1 MKNKHKGKKI
11 FNNVLVY
18 GILISLMI
26 ICLFPVYFVFIGS
39 VNPGTS
45 LHSSET
51 FPNIF
56 DLNWS
61 HYQALFTDY
70 PYMTWYGNTMFIA
83 VTNMVLSTTFG
94 FMSGYAFS
102 RFSFKGKKQG
112 LMALVILQMFP
123 TIMGMIAIY
132 TLLGT
137 LNLLDTHLGYIL
149 VLAAGSVAFNTW
161 IVKGFFDG
169 IPKSLEEA
177 ARIDGA
183 SNLAILRKIM
193 MPLATPILAFVAF
206 NSFIAASMDFIMAE
220 VILRSSENWTLAQGL
235 FTLVS
240 GQSNNN
246 FTVFAAGAVLISLPL
261 MLLFFIFQKYIVE
274 GLTAGAEKG

>member
-51 FPNIF
+51 FPNIL

-83 VTNMVLSTTFG
+83 VTNMILSTTFG

-183 SNLAILRKIM
+183 SNLEILRKIM

-246 FTVFAAGAVLISLPL
+246 FTVFAAGAVLISVPL

>member
-1 MKNKHKGKKI
+1 MPSPKFKKTI
-11 FNNVLVY
+11 NRFIVYSILVT
-18 GILISLMI
+18 LTI

-39 VNPGTS
+39 VNPGSS
-45 LHSSET
+45 LHSSQV
-51 FPNIF
+51 FPSPA
-56 DLNWS
+56 DWNWG
-61 HYQALFTDY
+61 HYLALFQEHDY
-70 PYMTWYGNTMFIA
+70 LTWYRNTMFIA
-83 VTNMVLSTTFG
+83 VSNMLISTTFG
-94 FMSGYAFS
+94 VFSGYAFS
-102 RFSFKGKKQG
+102 RYQFKGKKQG
-112 LMALVILQMFP
+112 LMAIIILQMFP

-132 TLLGT
+132 TLLGSFG
-137 LNLLDTHLGYIL
+137 LLDTHLGYIL

-183 SNLAILRKIM
+183 SNTAIFIKIM
-193 MPLATPILAFVAF
+193 LPLATPIISFVAF

-220 VILRSSENWTLAQGL
+220 VILRSSSNWTLAQGL

-240 GQSNNN
+240 GQANNN

-261 MLLFFIFQKYIVE
+261 MVLFFVFQRYIVE